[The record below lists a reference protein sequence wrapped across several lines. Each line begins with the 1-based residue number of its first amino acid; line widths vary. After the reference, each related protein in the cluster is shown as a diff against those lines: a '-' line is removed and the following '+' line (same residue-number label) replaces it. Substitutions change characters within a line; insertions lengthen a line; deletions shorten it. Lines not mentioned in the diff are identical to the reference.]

1 MTFWTICPKLSLV
14 LAIIKL
20 KAVVI
25 MELNYFKDKL
35 FDLLNETDELDITD
49 LNMEDRKNL
58 LTVSMSDG
66 SIFEII
72 CQTAAQ

>member
-1 MTFWTICPKLSLV
+1 
-14 LAIIKL
+14 
-20 KAVVI
+20 

>member
-1 MTFWTICPKLSLV
+1 
-14 LAIIKL
+14 
-20 KAVVI
+20 

-58 LTVSMSDG
+58 LTVTMSDG
-66 SIFEII
+66 STFEII